1 MASLSDGDGD
11 AAEVLEGG
19 KVGGGGVSGVPAVP
33 EAPAATDADASPAV
47 RAVARYYDATTR
59 LFLRADT
66 AQTATIHRRLWA
78 PGVRD
83 AREAAEHVHHVLA
96 ERIGDGAREVLD
108 LGCGVGATCL
118 WLAERLGVTTTGITV
133 SPVQHAL
140 AEGSARRRGLEA
152 RCRFLLG
159 DFMRLHAVVAEGSFD
174 AAYAIEAFL
183 HAPEAAGFF
192 TEAARALRPGGRLF
206 VCDDFLTPEA
216 PGEARAIT
224 RFKRGWHASNWLT
237 MEATTAAAASA
248 GLRLTED
255 LDFTSYLRLQPRFL
269 LWGLAVVGDALARV
283 PGIGASGFM
292 DNWLGGT
299 GLQQCQQEGWSSY
312 RLLCFEKR

>member
-11 AAEVLEGG
+11 RAEVLDRGE
-19 KVGGGGVSGVPAVP
+19 VGGVSKAPPAT
-33 EAPAATDADASPAV
+33 EADASPAV

-66 AQTATIHRRLWA
+66 AQTSTIHRRLWA

-140 AEGSARRRGLEA
+140 AEGSARRRGLDA
-152 RCRFLLG
+152 QCRFLLG

-174 AAYAIEAFL
+174 AAYAIESFL

-192 TEAARALRPGGRLF
+192 AEASRALRPGGRLF
-206 VCDDFLTPEA
+206 VCDDFLTKAA
-216 PGEARAIT
+216 PQEARAIA
-224 RFKRGWHASNWLT
+224 RFKRGWHVSTLLT
-237 MEATTAAAASA
+237 AAATAAAAASA

-255 LDFTSYLRLQPRFL
+255 LDFTPYLRLQPRFL
-269 LWGLAVVGDALARV
+269 LGALAVVGDALGSV
-283 PGIGASGFM
+283 PGLGSSGFV